1 MSYYW
6 LINELLLKYFKKQKK
21 DILQKS
27 CWVLFQKQRASY
39 SVQKKKALRNK
50 LVLFL
55 LSIRMGEKTLKCDN
69 IKVNK
74 KESHKSKQPINLDL
88 TNVDQVVVSDKF
100 KHSHDGLK

>member
-1 MSYYW
+1 M
-6 LINELLLKYFKKQKK
+6 
-21 DILQKS
+21 
-27 CWVLFQKQRASY
+27 
-39 SVQKKKALRNK
+39 
-50 LVLFL
+50 FL
-55 LSIRMGEKTLKCDN
+55 LSIRIGEKTLKCDN